1 MPADALVQN
10 ENGGYM
16 KAQDLMTTQPACCTP
31 STTVREAAQLM
42 RDHDCGCIPVVEGES
57 MRLVG
62 VLTDRDIACRCV
74 AEGKNPDTTVRD
86 IMTTNPQ
93 SAHLEDDIAAVEQIM
108 IEARVRRVPVVDAR
122 ECCVGMIAQADLALN
137 HQAASDQEVGHVVE
151 RISETSHPH
160 AHPGG

>member
-1 MPADALVQN
+1 MR
-10 ENGGYM
+10 
-16 KAQDLMTTQPACCTP
+16 AQDLMTSEPACCTP
-31 STTVREAAQLM
+31 NATVREAVQLM

-62 VLTDRDIACRCV
+62 VLTDRDITCRCV
-74 AEGKNPDTTVRD
+74 AEGKSPDTPVRE

-108 IEARVRRVPVVDAR
+108 IEAQVRRVPVVDAR

-137 HQAASDQEVGHVVE
+137 DQAVSDQEVGRVVE
-151 RISETSHPH
+151 RISE
-160 AHPGG
+160 PGHRDGR